1 LLPVGFKRA
10 YPNLDALIQRCW
22 APKNTDRPNFD
33 EIVRIMQNEVAAEV
47 RRWEEPEIEIY
58 SVEADSIYH
67 ERLGVDEVFVDEGG
81 EGERKATVE
90 MVKKE
95 EFNKVVAELNEKNAL
110 LEKKG
115 EMMKEMMTKVKELQT
130 ELELKGT

>member
-1 LLPVGFKRA
+1 VGFKRA

-81 EGERKATVE
+81 G
-90 MVKKE
+90 
-95 EFNKVVAELNEKNAL
+95 
-110 LEKKG
+110 G
-115 EMMKEMMTKVKELQT
+115 
-130 ELELKGT
+130 

>member
-1 LLPVGFKRA
+1 M
-10 YPNLDALIQRCW
+10 RCSW
-22 APKNTDRPNFD
+22 TK
-33 EIVRIMQNEVAAEV
+33 
-47 RRWEEPEIEIY
+47 
-58 SVEADSIYH
+58 
-67 ERLGVDEVFVDEGG
+67 GG

>member
-1 LLPVGFKRA
+1 
-10 YPNLDALIQRCW
+10 
-22 APKNTDRPNFD
+22 
-33 EIVRIMQNEVAAEV
+33 MQNEVAAEV